1 MEVSYFMSLV
11 LVNKRNYL
19 ASITTNEG
27 REANTGFNR
36 NNRNRVNWIGILS
49 VERYLV
55 NDGDIS

>member
-1 MEVSYFMSLV
+1 MSLV